1 MNQAEA
7 QARQGRQNID
17 RSLEQIDQL
26 SARIAQAV
34 DVIQGLADESTQIGT
49 VVEVIRG
56 IAEQTNLLALNA
68 AIEAARAGEQG
79 RGFAVVADEVR
90 LLAQRTQQ
98 STAEI
103 QQMIERLQGNSGNA
117 VKVIAESNQAT
128 RLTVEQ
134 AGLARETLEQI
145 TGALRNLAGVNAS
158 IASATLQQ
166 SHVIDDINRNVTE
179 AAGSRT
185 RSCDPPTRPAM
196 QASISTSWPHTSTA
210 SSANS
215 ASDPPPSAAA
225 GRASPIPGE
234 ALPICFEP
242 LTHRRALVRSLSH
255 IRDRCLACF
264 VSPSLHLAP
273 SAPP

>member
-1 MNQAEA
+1 M
-7 QARQGRQNID
+7 
-17 RSLEQIDQL
+17 
-26 SARIAQAV
+26 

-179 AAGSRT
+179 PPGSRT

-215 ASDPPPSAAA
+215 ASDPPPQLQLAGFPDSRRSPAYLFRTFDTPEGSSPVAVSHSRQVFGLFRFTLVTSCAKRSSLTSATY
-225 GRASPIPGE
+225 
-234 ALPICFEP
+234 CFK
-242 LTHRRALVRSLSH
+242 HLSGSGTTP
-255 IRDRCLACF
+255 A
-264 VSPSLHLAP
+264 
-273 SAPP
+273 